1 MACISPDGKP
11 TESGR
16 KLLLAVSVY
25 RTPEEVAEKTKLPLF
40 RVRSG
45 LRELVE
51 AGFVREEQ
59 GKYMMTDSGM
69 RASERD

>member
-1 MACISPDGKP
+1 MACISSDGRP

-16 KLLLAVSVY
+16 KLLLALREN
-25 RTPEEVAEKTKLPLF
+25 RTPEEIAGKTKLPLF

-45 LRELVE
+45 LRELVA

-59 GKYMMTDSGM
+59 GNYTLTESGM
-69 RASERD
+69 RATVED

>member
-16 KLLLAVSVY
+16 KLLLAVREK
-25 RTPEEVAEKTKLPLF
+25 RTPEEIAGETKLPLF

-45 LRELVE
+45 LRELAA

-59 GKYMMTDSGM
+59 GKYILTESGL
-69 RASERD
+69 RATV